1 MIVPVDIVAV
11 QCNQNNSLFVTTGVD
26 YDSPGLSL
34 AAAAGA
40 TAVSFIPALTDWV
53 RLITALIGLLC
64 ACYGAY
70 RLFRSK

>member
-1 MIVPVDIVAV
+1 MEPT
-11 QCNQNNSLFVTTGVD
+11 NSIT
-26 YDSPGLSL
+26 SPGLSL

-64 ACYGAY
+64 AIYGAY